1 MKVNQGKNQVAW
13 LFWELGCGYRELQ
26 CSPLGRLPLP
36 PEGHLVGM
44 KLGHSAGSVTAASV
58 SGQEALRKDMALFQ
72 DT

>member
-13 LFWELGCGYRELQ
+13 PFWELGYGYRELE
-26 CSPLGRLPLP
+26 CSHLGRLPLP

-44 KLGHSAGSVTAASV
+44 RLGHSAGLVMDASV
-58 SGQEALRKDMALFQ
+58 PGQEALRKDMVLIQ